1 LYAFQ
6 GTITVKEG
14 EMVKVD
20 RGSAL
25 YNLKTRTKL
34 LASFG
39 LVSFIIF
46 VMATAGVLTIQQ
58 LSVASQ
64 AVYVDYTVP
73 LADFAEMG
81 AALTSHHQILTNMTN
96 ITKQSDFVSELN
108 RLTPYRVKVNS
119 VISDYEATVLR
130 VSRSGRDETKD
141 LAILKPAIAQYF
153 KESDGALSAL
163 SDSFGKNLTPAQAE
177 NLRDLGTLALRVNL
191 QRPFDQVIARHH
203 EQVMDLHDVAKDL
216 NEDAQALASNGKI
229 ILMVGGLI
237 AVAFGLGIGY
247 WIAQFFSKKLTHIAH
262 IAQLAASGNYQ
273 SRAKVTTKEELG
285 QLANGFNTMLDYI
298 TTALAK
304 AEGERDELQ
313 KRLMVF
319 LVLVSDVGK
328 GDLTK
333 RGEVTADVFGNMAD
347 AFNLMIQRFSQLM
360 KQVREGAERV
370 NKSAGV
376 LRDNANQMAG
386 TAKQQADESFKTLGA
401 VEQLANQMRQV
412 AETAG
417 ASSESAKQVLQATEQ
432 GRAAVQE
439 TLQDMQNIRSAVQRM
454 SKQVKALGDR
464 SLEISHIVSTIR
476 DIANQTNLLALNAA
490 IEAAGAGEAGVRF
503 AVVAD
508 QVRKLAESSTQATRE
523 ISDLVKVIQTE
534 TQDAVSAME
543 HQTQAVEAGSA
554 SALQTGEV
562 FNEISGIAQRSS
574 ELAQTIASAAV
585 NQTAST
591 DQVGRSIKDFAGGA
605 VETQKAT
612 DSTRMTVEDMAKL
625 AEGLTSSV
633 AQFKLA

>member
-1 LYAFQ
+1 
-6 GTITVKEG
+6 VKEG

-20 RGSAL
+20 RSSAL
-25 YNLKTRTKL
+25 SNLKTRTKL

-96 ITKQSDFVSELN
+96 ITKQSDFVSEFN
-108 RLTPYRVKVNS
+108 RLGPYRAKVNK
-119 VISDYEATVLR
+119 VITDYAATGLR

-141 LAILKPAIAQYF
+141 LAILKPAIEQYF
-153 KESDGALSAL
+153 KEADGALSAL
-163 SDSFGKNLTPAQAE
+163 SDSFGRNLSPGQAE

-191 QRPFDQVIARHH
+191 QRPFDQVIASHSK
-203 EQVMDLHDVAKDL
+203 QVADMQDVAKDL

-229 ILMVGGLI
+229 ILMIGGLI
-237 AVAFGLGIGY
+237 AVVFGLGVGY
-247 WIAQFFSKKLTHIAH
+247 WIAQFFSKNLTHIAH

-273 SRAKVTTKEELG
+273 SRTKVTTKEELG
-285 QLANGFNTMLDYI
+285 QMANGFNTMLDYI

-333 RGEVTADVFGNMAD
+333 RGEVTADMFGNMAD

-386 TAKQQADESFKTLGA
+386 TAKLQADESFKTLGA
-401 VEQLANQMRQV
+401 VEQLAIQMRQV

-432 GRAAVQE
+432 GRVAVQE
-439 TLQDMQNIRSAVQRM
+439 TVQDMQNIRSAVQRM

-523 ISDLVKVIQTE
+523 IADLVKVIQTE
-534 TQDAVSAME
+534 TQDAVVSME
-543 HQTQAVEAGSA
+543 LETQAVEAGSA
-554 SALQTGEV
+554 SALRTGEV
-562 FNEISGIAQRSS
+562 FNAISGIAQRSS
-574 ELAQTIASAAV
+574 ELAQTIASAAA

-612 DSTRMTVEDMAKL
+612 DSTRVTVEDMAKL

>member
-1 LYAFQ
+1 MNKA
-6 GTITVKEG
+6 
-14 EMVKVD
+14 D
-20 RGSAL
+20 RSSAL

-96 ITKQSDFVSELN
+96 ITKQSDFVSEYN
-108 RLTPYRVKVNS
+108 RLAAYRAKVNR
-119 VISDYEATVLR
+119 VITDYAATVLR

-141 LAILKPAIAQYF
+141 LAILKPAIEQYF

-163 SDSFGKNLTPAQAE
+163 SDSFGKNLTPAQTE
-177 NLRDLGTLALRVNL
+177 NLRDLATLALRVNL
-191 QRPFDQVIARHH
+191 QRPFDQVIASQNK
-203 EQVMDLHDVAKDL
+203 QVQDMQDVAKDL
-216 NEDAQALASNGKI
+216 NEDAQALASNGKM
-229 ILMVGGLI
+229 ILMIGGFI
-237 AVAFGLGIGY
+237 AVVFGLGVGY
-247 WIAQFFSKKLTHIAH
+247 WIAQFFSKNLTHIAH

-285 QLANGFNTMLDYI
+285 QMANGFNTMLDYI
-298 TTALAK
+298 TTALTK

-333 RGEVTADVFGNMAD
+333 RGEVTADMFGNMAD

-401 VEQLANQMRQV
+401 VEQLATQMRQV

-432 GRAAVQE
+432 GRVAVQE
-439 TLQDMQNIRSAVQRM
+439 TVQDMQNIRSAVQRM

-490 IEAAGAGEAGVRF
+490 IEAAGAGEAGARF

-508 QVRKLAESSTQATRE
+508 QVRKLAESSTQATKE
-523 ISDLVKVIQTE
+523 IAELVKVIQTE
-534 TQDAVSAME
+534 TQDAVVAME
-543 HQTQAVEAGSA
+543 HETQAVEAGSA
-554 SALQTGEV
+554 SALRTGEV
-562 FNEISGIAQRSS
+562 FNKISGIAQRSS

-633 AQFKLA
+633 AQFKLV

>member
-1 LYAFQ
+1 
-6 GTITVKEG
+6 
-14 EMVKVD
+14 MVKVD
-20 RGSAL
+20 RSSAL

-39 LVSFIIF
+39 LVSFVIL
-46 VMATAGVLTIQQ
+46 VMATISVLTLQQ

-64 AVYVDYTVP
+64 VVYTDYTVP
-73 LADFAEMG
+73 LAEFAEMG
-81 AALTSHHQILTNMTN
+81 EALTSHHQVLTNMTN
-96 ITKQSDFVSELN
+96 VTKHADFVSEFK
-108 RLTPYRVKVNS
+108 RLAPYREKVNQ
-119 VISDYEATVLR
+119 VIANYEATVFR

-141 LAILKPAIAQYF
+141 FALLKPAIEQYF
-153 KESDGALSAL
+153 KEAEGALSAL
-163 SDSFGKNLTPAQAE
+163 ADSFGKNLTPAQAE
-177 NLRDLGTLALRVNL
+177 NMRDLGVLALRVNM
-191 QRPFDQVIARHH
+191 QRPFDQLIARHH
-203 EQVMDLHDVAKDL
+203 EQVLDLHDVAKDL
-216 NEDAQALASNGKI
+216 NEDAQATAINGTI
-229 ILMVGGLI
+229 IITAGGLI
-237 AVAFGLGIGY
+237 AVVLGLGIGY
-247 WIAQFFSKKLTHIAH
+247 WIAQFFSKNLTQIAQV
-262 IAQLAASGNYQ
+262 AQLATSGNYQ
-273 SRAKVTTKEELG
+273 SRVKVTTKEEIG
-285 QLANGFNTMLDYI
+285 QMATGFNTMLDYI

-304 AEGERDELQ
+304 AEGERDDLQ

-333 RGEVTADVFGNMAD
+333 RGEVTADMFGNMAD
-347 AFNLMIQRFSQLM
+347 AFNLMIQRFAQLM

-370 NKSAGV
+370 NKSASM

-386 TAKQQADESFKTLGA
+386 TAKQQADESVKTLGA
-401 VEQLANQMRQV
+401 VEQLASQMRQV

-417 ASSESAKQVLQATEQ
+417 ASSESASQVLQATER
-432 GRAAVQE
+432 GRVAVQE
-439 TLQDMQNIRSAVQRM
+439 TVQDMQGIRSAVQRM

-464 SLEISHIVSTIR
+464 SVEISQIVSTIR

-490 IEAAGAGEAGVRF
+490 IEAAGAGEAGARF

-523 ISDLVKVIQTE
+523 IADLVKVIQTE
-534 TQDAVSAME
+534 TQDAVVAME
-543 HQTQAVEAGSA
+543 QETQAVEAGSA
-554 SALQTGEV
+554 SALRTGEV

-605 VETQKAT
+605 ITTQKAT
-612 DSTRMTVEDMAKL
+612 DSARVTVEDMAKL

>member
-1 LYAFQ
+1 MA
-6 GTITVKEG
+6 KA
-14 EMVKVD
+14 D
-20 RGSAL
+20 RSSAL

-39 LVSFIIF
+39 LVSFVIL
-46 VMATAGVLTIQQ
+46 VMATIGVLTLRQ

-64 AVYVDYTVP
+64 VVYTDYTVP
-73 LADFAEMG
+73 LAEFAEMG
-81 AALTSHHQILTNMTN
+81 EALTSHHQVLTNMTN
-96 ITKQSDFVSELN
+96 ITKHADFVSEFK
-108 RLTPYRVKVNS
+108 RLAPYREKVNQ
-119 VISDYEATVLR
+119 VVANYETTVFR

-141 LAILKPAIAQYF
+141 FALLKPAIEQYF
-153 KESDGALSAL
+153 KEAEGALSAL
-163 SDSFGKNLTPAQAE
+163 ADSFGKNLTPAQAE
-177 NLRDLGTLALRVNL
+177 NMRDLGVLALRVNL
-191 QRPFDQVIARHH
+191 QRPFDQLIARHH
-203 EQVMDLHDVAKDL
+203 EQVLDLHDVAKDL
-216 NEDAQALASNGKI
+216 NEDAQALTTSAMILTI
-229 ILMVGGLI
+229 IAGLI
-237 AVAFGLGIGY
+237 AVALGLGIGY
-247 WIAQFFSKKLTHIAH
+247 WIAQFFSKNLTHIAQV
-262 IAQLAASGNYQ
+262 AQLATSGNYQ
-273 SRAKVTTKEELG
+273 SRVKVTTKEELG
-285 QLANGFNTMLDYI
+285 QLATGFNTMLDYI

-304 AEGERDELQ
+304 AEGERDDLQ

-333 RGEVTADVFGNMAD
+333 RGEVTADMFGNMAD
-347 AFNLMIQRFSQLM
+347 AFNLMIQRFAQLM

-370 NKSAGV
+370 NKSASM

-386 TAKQQADESFKTLGA
+386 TAKQQADESVKTLGA
-401 VEQLANQMRQV
+401 VEQLASQMRQV

-417 ASSESAKQVLQATEQ
+417 ASSESATQVLQATER
-432 GRAAVQE
+432 GREAVQA
-439 TLQDMQNIRSAVQRM
+439 TVQDMQGIRSAVQRM

-464 SLEISHIVSTIR
+464 SVEISQIVSTIR

-490 IEAAGAGEAGVRF
+490 IEAAGAGEAGARF

-523 ISDLVKVIQTE
+523 IADLVKVIQTE
-534 TQDAVSAME
+534 TQDAVVAME
-543 HQTQAVEAGSA
+543 HETQAVEAGSA
-554 SALQTGEV
+554 SALRTGEV

-605 VETQKAT
+605 ITTQKAT
-612 DSTRMTVEDMAKL
+612 DSARVTVEDMAKL

>member
-1 LYAFQ
+1 MA
-6 GTITVKEG
+6 
-14 EMVKVD
+14 KVD
-20 RGSAL
+20 RSSAL

-39 LVSFIIF
+39 LVSFVIL
-46 VMATAGVLTIQQ
+46 VMATIGVFTLQQ

-73 LADFAEMG
+73 LAEFAQMG
-81 AALTSHHQILTNMTN
+81 EALTSHHQVLTNMTN
-96 ITKQSDFVSELN
+96 ITKHADFVSEFK
-108 RLTPYRVKVNS
+108 RLAPYREKVNQ
-119 VISDYEATVLR
+119 VLTDYAATVLR

-141 LAILKPAIAQYF
+141 LALLKPAIDQYF
-153 KESDGALSAL
+153 KEAEGALSAL
-163 SDSFGKNLTPAQAE
+163 ADSFGKNLTPAQAE
-177 NLRDLGTLALRVNL
+177 NMRDLGVLALRVNL

-203 EQVMDLHDVAKDL
+203 EQVLDLHDVAKDL
-216 NEDAQALASNGKI
+216 NEDAQALATNGTV
-229 ILMVGGLI
+229 ILTVGGLL
-237 AVAFGLGIGY
+237 AVVLGLGIGY
-247 WIAQFFSKKLTHIAH
+247 WIAQFFSKNLTHIAQV
-262 IAQLAASGNYQ
+262 AQLATSGNYQ
-273 SRAKVTTKEELG
+273 SRAKVATKEELG
-285 QLANGFNTMLDYI
+285 QLATGFNTMLDYI

-333 RGEVTADVFGNMAD
+333 RGEVTADMFGNMAD
-347 AFNLMIQRFSQLM
+347 AFNLMIQRFAQLM

-370 NKSAGV
+370 NKSAGM

-386 TAKQQADESFKTLGA
+386 TAKQQADESVKTLSA
-401 VEQLANQMRQV
+401 VEQLASQMRQV

-417 ASSESAKQVLQATEQ
+417 ASSESATQVLQATER
-432 GRAAVQE
+432 GREAVQA
-439 TLQDMQNIRSAVQRM
+439 TVQDMQGIRSAVQRM

-464 SLEISHIVSTIR
+464 SVEISQIVSTIR

-490 IEAAGAGEAGVRF
+490 IEAAGAGEAGARF

-523 ISDLVKVIQTE
+523 IADLVKVIQTE
-534 TQDAVSAME
+534 TQDAVVAME
-543 HQTQAVEAGSA
+543 HETQAVEAGSA
-554 SALQTGEV
+554 SALRTGEV

-605 VETQKAT
+605 ITTQKAT
-612 DSTRMTVEDMAKL
+612 DSARVTVEDMAKL

>member
-1 LYAFQ
+1 MA
-6 GTITVKEG
+6 
-14 EMVKVD
+14 KVD
-20 RGSAL
+20 RSSTI

-39 LVSFIIF
+39 LVSFVIL
-46 VMATAGVLTIQQ
+46 VMATIGVFTLQQ

-64 AVYVDYTVP
+64 VVYADYTVP
-73 LADFAEMG
+73 LAEFAEMG
-81 AALTSHHQILTNMTN
+81 EALTSHHQVLTNMTN
-96 ITKQSDFVSELN
+96 ITKHADFVSEFK
-108 RLTPYRVKVNS
+108 RLAPYREKVNQ
-119 VISDYEATVLR
+119 VIANYEATVFR

-141 LAILKPAIAQYF
+141 FAILKPAIEQYF
-153 KESDGALSAL
+153 KEAEGALSAL
-163 SDSFGKNLTPAQAE
+163 ADSFGKNLTPAQAE
-177 NLRDLGTLALRVNL
+177 NMRELGVLALRVNL

-203 EQVMDLHDVAKDL
+203 EQVLDLHDVAKDL
-216 NEDAQALASNGKI
+216 NEDAQTLATNGTI
-229 ILMVGGLI
+229 IVIIGGLI
-237 AVAFGLGIGY
+237 AMSLGLGIGY
-247 WIAQFFSKKLTHIAH
+247 WIAQFFSKNLTHIAQV
-262 IAQLAASGNYQ
+262 AQLAASGNYQ
-273 SRAKVTTKEELG
+273 SRAKVTTKEEIG
-285 QLANGFNTMLDYI
+285 QMATGFNTMLDYI
-298 TTALAK
+298 TNALAK

-333 RGEVTADVFGNMAD
+333 RGEVTADMFGNMAD
-347 AFNLMIQRFSQLM
+347 AFNLMIQRFAQLM

-370 NKSAGV
+370 NKSASA
-376 LRDNANQMAG
+376 LRENANQMAG
-386 TAKQQADESFKTLGA
+386 TAKQQADESVKTLSA
-401 VEQLANQMRQV
+401 VEQLASQMRQV

-417 ASSESAKQVLQATEQ
+417 ASSASATQVLQATER
-432 GRAAVQE
+432 GREAVQA
-439 TLQDMQNIRSAVQRM
+439 TVQDMHGIRSAVQRM

-464 SLEISHIVSTIR
+464 SVEISQIVSTIR

-490 IEAAGAGEAGVRF
+490 IEAAGAGEAGARF

-523 ISDLVKVIQTE
+523 IADLVKVIQTE
-534 TQDAVSAME
+534 TQDAVVAME
-543 HQTQAVEAGSA
+543 QETQAVEAGSA
-554 SALQTGEV
+554 SALRTGEV

-574 ELAQTIASAAV
+574 ELAQTIASAAA

-605 VETQKAT
+605 LTTQKAT
-612 DSTRMTVEDMAKL
+612 DSARVTVEDMAKL